1 MDENF
6 SSPAVPV
13 RARLFYHWRKPG
25 CKERHGFSMGVFDAA
40 DRREE
45 SLIEAVKS
53 KHGNLKDFDI
63 VIDRIEWR

>member
-1 MDENF
+1 
-6 SSPAVPV
+6 
-13 RARLFYHWRKPG
+13 
-25 CKERHGFSMGVFDAA
+25 MGVFDAA